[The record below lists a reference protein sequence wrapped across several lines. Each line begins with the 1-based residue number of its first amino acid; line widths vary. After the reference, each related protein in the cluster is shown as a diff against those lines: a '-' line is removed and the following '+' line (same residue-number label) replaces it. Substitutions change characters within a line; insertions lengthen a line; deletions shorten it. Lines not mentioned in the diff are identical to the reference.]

1 MQSINLIDVDL
12 LVENFIKEREQ
23 GIATLHRVYFHNDNQ
38 LSLRALKEDV
48 IDELRTGCVSFINK
62 GSPIEELHNYLFYIT
77 NAFCKK
83 LGNPYI
89 VKQKIEYICP
99 GCLFLGKECPYINFD
114 KIFKCDECKYELSI
128 SSDPK
133 KSFFFET
140 FACHNRS
147 GFRCFDC
154 DRFIPQPMNNS
165 HNVSCPYFDCCFSG
179 SVFNLKKMHHP
190 TSKLN
195 TEKLILDIVQDGGNS
210 LKDKILSQEVSAHS
224 RIEIAE
230 DLQDKVKLLNDIIET
245 QSNNV
250 IYSSSDATVRHKQY
264 VYKAFSNLL
273 KEFPIEMSS
282 YLLNNNDNHMGF
294 QHRIFQE
301 YIKLLEESFPFI
313 ITKNKKRYK
322 IDNLL
327 DNNLCLFDGIS
338 EFDGVITDKLIIKNG
353 TKEFYI
359 GGRKAAYTKPFYIG
373 KLLNIIKSDTKISI
387 MDLVKDYSFS
397 QIRMYDI
404 VPNTP
409 VIVTHLR
416 VPPHY
421 QMGGMVYVNRI
432 RKKIVERAKMVNDNV

>member
-48 IDELRTGCVSFINK
+48 LDDLRTGCVSFINK
-62 GSPIEELHNYLFYIT
+62 GSPIDELHDYLFYIT

-83 LGNPYI
+83 LGNPFV
-89 VKQKIEYICP
+89 VKRKIEYICP
-99 GCLFLGKECPYINFD
+99 GCLFLEKQCRIIYFD
-114 KIFKCDECKYELSI
+114 KIFKCDECKYELSV
-128 SSDPK
+128 SFDPK
-133 KSFFFET
+133 KMFFFET
-140 FACHNRS
+140 FACHNKS
-147 GFRCFDC
+147 GYRCFDC
-154 DRFIPQPMNNS
+154 DRFIPKPMNNLS
-165 HNVSCPYFDCCFSG
+165 DVSCPYFDCCFSG
-179 SVFNLKKMHHP
+179 SIFNLNKMNHP
-190 TSKLN
+190 TVKSN
-195 TEKLILDIVQDGGNS
+195 PEKLILDMVPDNGFS

-224 RIEIAE
+224 RIEMGE
-230 DLQDKVKLLNDIIET
+230 DLQDKIKLLNDIIET

-250 IYSSSDATVRHKQY
+250 PYSSSDATIRHKQH
-264 VYKAFSNLL
+264 VYKAFANLL
-273 KEFPIEMSS
+273 KDFPDDMSN

-338 EFDGVITDKLIIKNG
+338 EFSGMISEKLVIKNE

-359 GGRKAAYTKPFYIG
+359 GGRKAAYAKPFYIG
-373 KLLNIIKSDTKISI
+373 KLLNVIKSEDHSSI
-387 MDLVKDYSFS
+387 IHLVKDYSFS
-397 QIRMYDI
+397 QIRMHGIDPGTQ
-404 VPNTP
+404 V
-409 VIVTHLR
+409 VVTHLR
-416 VPPHY
+416 IPPHY
-421 QMGGMVYVNRI
+421 GMGGMTYVNRV
-432 RKKIVERAKMVNDNV
+432 RKKIVDRAKLYNET